1 MQVAPSGDQ
10 NVQTMDEASY
20 GSKSPLCLWQCL
32 FFDLP
37 LQGRKVDGISNY
49 LIFDQPDGKHKSRYF
64 TALYQKVTM
73 STGLIPRRA
82 ELNIYY
88 GYLWRRG
95 LL

>member
-1 MQVAPSGDQ
+1 MLLLNLIQVAESISES
-10 NVQTMDEASY
+10 VV
-20 GSKSPLCLWQCL
+20 QCL